1 MYLPCFTPIWQFV
14 HQFGKNKNNVE
25 LFRILFSGMFYNSKS
40 NNRNMML
47 WEEQFLKGKEVASI
61 SGVMQLVLGDYG

>member
-1 MYLPCFTPIWQFV
+1 MYLPCFTPIWQFL

-47 WEEQFLKGKEVASI
+47 WEEQFLKGKEVAGI

>member
-1 MYLPCFTPIWQFV
+1 MGGRRVSELGMVMII
-14 HQFGKNKNNVE
+14 GKNKNNVE

-47 WEEQFLKGKEVASI
+47 WEEQFLKGKEVAGISSI
-61 SGVMQLVLGDYG
+61 MQLVLGDYG

>member
-1 MYLPCFTPIWQFV
+1 
-14 HQFGKNKNNVE
+14 
-25 LFRILFSGMFYNSKS
+25 MFYNSKS